1 MGKRQERDRPY
12 HYDPGAAKRMR
23 KLREGTQ
30 KRLQCK
36 HGGQLHCKR
45 EGCPNFFLTKKEW
58 LPSCNHNHG
67 RKCSVDGCPNRRRER
82 IDAGFKRG
90 PTPEAIIRK
99 RMQSIQQQVR
109 AEEMHKWDVT
119 HVAKEVLQMIGGLDK
134 SVTLI
139 RLAALWRGTKNKV
152 HIKGINLYDLP
163 CYGKGRSYSK
173 GEADRIM
180 RSLICEK
187 NHPGGFRG

>member
-1 MGKRQERDRPY
+1 
-12 HYDPGAAKRMR
+12 
-23 KLREGTQ
+23 
-30 KRLQCK
+30 
-36 HGGQLHCKR
+36 
-45 EGCPNFFLTKKEW
+45 
-58 LPSCNHNHG
+58 
-67 RKCSVDGCPNRRRER
+67 
-82 IDAGFKRG
+82 
-90 PTPEAIIRK
+90 
-99 RMQSIQQQVR
+99 
-109 AEEMHKWDVT
+109 MHKWDMT

-134 SVTLI
+134 SVTVI

-187 NHPGGFRG
+187 IIQEVSEVNFSGYSANYVKLGPNAEALQEGNLHFYVAFRYGTVPSEDATLYCGKLN